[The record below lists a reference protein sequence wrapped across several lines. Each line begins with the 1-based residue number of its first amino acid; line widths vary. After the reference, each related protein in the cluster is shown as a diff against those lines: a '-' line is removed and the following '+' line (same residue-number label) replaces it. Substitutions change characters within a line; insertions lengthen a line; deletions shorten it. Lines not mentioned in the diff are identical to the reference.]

1 METKKRVD
9 KVEKVL
15 PEYNEGALKSGK
27 APAGKV
33 TRQQA
38 VIIRLNEVG
47 LRIKSKQ

>member
-1 METKKRVD
+1 MENKKKED
-9 KVEKVL
+9 KVEKVV
-15 PEYNEGALKSGK
+15 PEFNEALKSGTS
-27 APAGKV
+27 PAKRM

>member
-9 KVEKVL
+9 KVEKAL